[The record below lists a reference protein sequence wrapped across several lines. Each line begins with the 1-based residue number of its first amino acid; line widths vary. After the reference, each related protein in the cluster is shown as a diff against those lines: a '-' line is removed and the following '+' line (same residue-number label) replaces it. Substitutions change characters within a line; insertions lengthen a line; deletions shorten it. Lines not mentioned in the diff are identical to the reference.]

1 MSARVV
7 GIDLGTTHTAVAIP
21 NVGKDANGDEV
32 IGVSVLPLA
41 QHVAAGEVAPRDLLP
56 SFVYLAHE
64 SEEGLSLPWDK
75 KRRISVGEY
84 ARARGVDAPLR
95 LISSAKSWLSHAAVD
110 RRAPLLPP
118 ASAEDIE
125 KISPVE
131 ATFRILEHASE
142 AYTHATGEDLSQS
155 KVYLTVPAS
164 FDAFARELTV
174 EAALAAGLEDV
185 VLLEE
190 PQAALYAWLDA
201 KGEAWRKELRVGD
214 VVLVVD
220 VGGGTTDFS
229 AIVVEDNGGN
239 LELRRVA
246 VGDHILL
253 GGDNMD
259 LLLAHEV
266 EVRLSPDTPL
276 DDAKRLSLIHACRS
290 AKERLLSDAKVK
302 EVPIALAGRG
312 SKLVGSTLRT
322 ELKREDVERIVLDGF
337 FPDVPR
343 EATPLKRSRVGLRAV
358 GLSYADDAAVTR
370 HLSAFCARHGEAVH
384 SDFLRP
390 TCVLFNGGVMKSAP
404 IRARLMATLNGWLA
418 ALGAPPARELSQAD
432 YDLAVARGAAVY
444 GLAREGKGIRIRAG
458 AARSYYIGIEGNAPA
473 IPGVDPPLD
482 LLCVVPFG
490 LEEGT
495 TRDYS
500 EILSL
505 VVGEKAT
512 FRFFGSPSRRTD
524 AFASKRPLRGA
535 SGIDE
540 LPAIEVE
547 LPAEGRTAGEEVPVR
562 LRIDLTAI
570 GTLKL
575 FAIPIEPKTE
585 DEAWEL
591 EFSVRQ

>member
-1 MSARVV
+1 MSAPTSKRSVI
-7 GIDLGTTHTAVAIP
+7 GIDLGTTHTALAIP
-21 NVGKDANGDEV
+21 NADGA
-32 IGVSVLPLA
+32 GVSILPLT
-41 QHVAAGEVAPRDLLP
+41 QHVAAGEVAARELLP
-56 SFVYLAHE
+56 SFVYFAHE
-64 SEEGLSLPWDK
+64 SEEALALPWDK
-75 KRRISVGEY
+75 KRRMSVGEY
-84 ARARGVDAPLR
+84 ARARGSDAPLR
-95 LISSAKSWLSHAAVD
+95 LISSAKSWLSHAGVD
-110 RRAPLLPP
+110 RRASILPP
-118 ASAEDIE
+118 NAAEDIE

-131 ATFRILEHASE
+131 ATFRILEHATE
-142 AYTHATGEDLSQS
+142 AYAHATGGDLAASR
-155 KVYLTVPAS
+155 VYLTVPAS

-190 PQAALYAWLDA
+190 PQAALYAWLSA
-201 KGEAWRKELRVGD
+201 KGEAWRNELKVGD
-214 VVLVVD
+214 IVLVVD

-229 AIVVEDNGGN
+229 AIVVEDRTGD

-266 EVRLSPDTPL
+266 ETRISPETPL
-276 DDAKRLSLIHACRS
+276 DDAKRLSLVHACRS
-290 AKERLLSDAKVK
+290 AKEKLLSDTKAK

-322 ELKREDVERIVLDGF
+322 ELKREDVERIVLEGF
-337 FPDVPR
+337 FPDVAKDAMPV
-343 EATPLKRSRVGLRAV
+343 KRTRVGLRTV

-370 HLSAFCARHGEAVH
+370 HLAAFCARHGEAVA

-390 TCVLFNGGVMKSAP
+390 TCVLFNGGVMKSGP
-404 IRARLMATLNGWLA
+404 IRERLMGTLNGWLA
-418 ALGAPPARELSQAD
+418 SLGAPPARELSQAD

-444 GLAREGKGIRIRAG
+444 GLAREGKGVRIRAG

-473 IPGVDPPLD
+473 IPGVEPPLH

-495 TRDYS
+495 TQDYA
-500 EILSL
+500 EVLSL

-524 AFASKRPLRGA
+524 TFASQRPLRGA
-535 SGIDE
+535 EGIDE
-540 LPAIEVE
+540 LPSIELE
-547 LPAEGRTAGEEVPVR
+547 LPAAGRVPGEEVPVR

-575 FAIPIEPKTE
+575 FAVPVTPNVP